1 MQINQKTLR
10 LLLSMNDEQL
20 SAVVGGLARDAG
32 IDPSALSLDASRLA
46 SIREALGS
54 VTDADLASL
63 TQIYESFRAQQRERG
78 DTRNG

>member
-20 SAVVGGLARDAG
+20 TGVISGLARDAG
-32 IDPSALSLDASRLA
+32 IDPATLSLDAARLA

-54 VTDADLASL
+54 VTDADLAAL
-63 TQIYESFRAQQRERG
+63 TEVYESFRAQQTETGRDSRG
-78 DTRNG
+78 